1 MATREARELYLARR
15 RAMPIYQRAG
25 SWIGLICLGVLVAVW
40 VYALLGSLLDDFLG
54 GFPGV

>member
-1 MATREARELYLARR
+1 
-15 RAMPIYQRAG
+15 MPMHQRAG